1 MHVIYWLILMLGTS
15 IVCMGLAFADTFMR
29 NEEMKTDMIDR
40 AYIWKAEQ
48 EAIAALE
55 EEERLK
61 EADAKKEKIRPIH
74 LARSFRAAPPKGN
87 IKWNFTLSRS

>member
-1 MHVIYWLILMLGTS
+1 MKVINWLIITSGIS
-15 IVCMGLAFADTFMR
+15 IVGMGIAFAETFMR
-29 NEEMKTDMIDR
+29 NEKMKNNMIDR

-48 EAIAALE
+48 EAIAALQ

-74 LARSFRAAPPKGN
+74 LARSFRVA
-87 IKWNFTLSRS
+87 

>member
-1 MHVIYWLILMLGTS
+1 MHVIYWLILMLGIS
-15 IVCMGLAFADTFMR
+15 IVGMGLAFANTYMR
-29 NEEMKTDMIDR
+29 NEEMKNDMIDR

-48 EAIAALE
+48 EAIAAQQ

>member
-29 NEEMKTDMIDR
+29 NEEMKNDMIDR

-74 LARSFRAAPPKGN
+74 LARRFRAAPPKGN
-87 IKWNFTLSRS
+87 IKWNFTL

>member
-1 MHVIYWLILMLGTS
+1 MHVIYWLILMLGIS
-15 IVCMGLAFADTFMR
+15 IVGMGLVLANTYMR
-29 NEEMKTDMIDR
+29 NEEMKNDTIDM

-61 EADAKKEKIRPIH
+61 EVDAKKEKIRPIH
-74 LARSFRAAPPKGN
+74 LARSFRAA
-87 IKWNFTLSRS
+87 

>member
-1 MHVIYWLILMLGTS
+1 MHVIYWLILMLGIS
-15 IVCMGLAFADTFMR
+15 IVGMGLAFADTFMR
-29 NEEMKTDMIDR
+29 K

-48 EAIAALE
+48 EAIAALQ

-74 LARSFRAAPPKGN
+74 LARSFRVA
-87 IKWNFTLSRS
+87 

>member
-29 NEEMKTDMIDR
+29 NEEMKNDMIDR
-40 AYIWKAEQ
+40 AYIWKSEQ
-48 EAIAALE
+48 EAIAAQQ

-87 IKWNFTLSRS
+87 IKWNSTLSRS

>member
-1 MHVIYWLILMLGTS
+1 MKN
-15 IVCMGLAFADTFMR
+15 DTI
-29 NEEMKTDMIDR
+29 DM

-61 EADAKKEKIRPIH
+61 ELDPNREKIRPPH
-74 LARSFRAAPPKGN
+74 LARSFRTA
-87 IKWNFTLSRS
+87 